1 MTAEPLEDRVL
12 IHPLAGERQIGDIT
26 LPDSAKEDFRAGI
39 VLSCGPGVNGTVKAG
54 DKVLFGPFDG
64 VPIQIGGEDFL
75 VMRVGQIA
83 LRLIE

>member
-39 VLSCGPGVNGTVKAG
+39 VLSCGVGVNGAVKAG